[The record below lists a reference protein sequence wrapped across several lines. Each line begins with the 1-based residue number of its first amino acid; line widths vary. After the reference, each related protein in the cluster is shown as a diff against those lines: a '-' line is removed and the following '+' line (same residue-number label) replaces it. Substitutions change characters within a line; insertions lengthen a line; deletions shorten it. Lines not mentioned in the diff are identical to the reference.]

1 MDEEIKKNL
10 GRFARNT
17 ESMVARSILR
27 WKYKRED
34 KPIPLDH
41 QLEYESR
48 QVASRAHEVIAKRGK
63 NVWNDLIKVYART
76 KQEKGGQGSER

>member
-27 WKYKRED
+27 WKYKKEG

-41 QLEYESR
+41 QLEHESR

-63 NVWNDLIKVYART
+63 NVWNELKKFYVRT
-76 KQEKGGQGSER
+76 NREKGGSGE